1 MRISTGQVW
10 KLWKG
15 LRWKGPQ
22 TLGFSNSCYLVH
34 VTGNVKNN
42 SALEMGVVFDQ
53 KESIE
58 QVHSSVGGKG
68 MRMHY
73 NFLVKSYR
81 GFANRDIIPH
91 LSHLKKK

>member
-1 MRISTGQVW
+1 M
-10 KLWKG
+10 
-15 LRWKGPQ
+15 
-22 TLGFSNSCYLVH
+22 LGFSNSCYLVH

-53 KESIE
+53 KEGIE

-68 MRMHY
+68 VRIHY